1 LRNSGCRTGL
11 FGVKKLFLKVTRKN
25 VDVTV
30 MKPRPDMMMPLE
42 EPREGKLM
50 AITAPQF
57 VPFEMKTSIVKI
69 CSYEDKNPRGVLT
82 NPYHGEDKVFSS
94 LSHLIF
100 LMEELQDSLNY
111 PQKSTAA
118 RCFGASESVA
128 AGPGGDMENAKA
140 LATFKIRILFRQ
152 NSSWQGNVIWM
163 EKDEEAQFR
172 SVLELIYLLD
182 SAMNPQTA

>member
-1 LRNSGCRTGL
+1 
-11 FGVKKLFLKVTRKN
+11 
-25 VDVTV
+25 
-30 MKPRPDMMMPLE
+30 
-42 EPREGKLM
+42 M

-82 NPYHGEDKVFSS
+82 NPYYGEDKVFSS

-118 RCFGASESVA
+118 RCFGTSESVA
-128 AGPGGDMENAKA
+128 AGPGENTENAKA

-182 SAMNPQTA
+182 SAMIPQTA